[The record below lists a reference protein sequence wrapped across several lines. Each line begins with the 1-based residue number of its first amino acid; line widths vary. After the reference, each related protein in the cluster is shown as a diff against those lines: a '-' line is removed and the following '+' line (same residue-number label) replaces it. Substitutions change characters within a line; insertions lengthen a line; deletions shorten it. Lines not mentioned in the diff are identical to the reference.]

1 MKSMPE
7 LPLVSTAHDAGYS
20 TMYSLTSSFFNPSFL
35 VVSAGADGIKKVPMS
50 NKKLVNMMK
59 DVYGFVANIGFFAQ

>member
-1 MKSMPE
+1 
-7 LPLVSTAHDAGYS
+7 
-20 TMYSLTSSFFNPSFL
+20 
-35 VVSAGADGIKKVPMS
+35 VSAGADGIRKVPMS